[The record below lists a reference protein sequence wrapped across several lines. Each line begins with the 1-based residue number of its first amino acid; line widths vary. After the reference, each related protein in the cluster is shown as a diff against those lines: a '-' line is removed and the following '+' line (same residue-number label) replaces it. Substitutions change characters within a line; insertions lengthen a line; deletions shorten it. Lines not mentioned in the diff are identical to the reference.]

1 MWDEYWE
8 LNWGPLQ
15 EQQVPLTTEPSTWPL
30 RVGSLPTRPCY
41 GFEKPRQRKVSLC
54 WTKATVWSR
63 GQLAFLQHFW
73 CWLKASRGIRFCENL
88 PRGTPPWLASGLGS
102 HIPHDVQGRSLRLC
116 HLAEVSKIKTWY
128 PFLPSTL
135 SLLLAI
141 AQRVPRVHVSPQMGA
156 FLQYVGPSIS
166 VVEKGSIPLTHC
178 IAGNRT
184 DQAGLFLAKAN
195 FRIGS
200 LCTCRP
206 EPICM
211 NVPSSAEKRISKE
224 EKQWAS
230 VRDNQEAPVVPV
242 QGPEWR
248 FHPTWNY
255 CYVNV
260 QITTTYFMRMRLL
273 MSQEPNTNYIIY
285 VSSVFTTTPLGQ
297 SYELSS
303 HRREN

>member
-1 MWDEYWE
+1 MF
-8 LNWGPLQ
+8 
-15 EQQVPLTTEPSTWPL
+15 TSA
-30 RVGSLPTRPCY
+30 
-41 GFEKPRQRKVSLC
+41 PRWV
-54 WTKATVWSR
+54 
-63 GQLAFLQHFW
+63 
-73 CWLKASRGIRFCENL
+73 RF
-88 PRGTPPWLASGLGS
+88 
-102 HIPHDVQGRSLRLC
+102 
-116 HLAEVSKIKTWY
+116 
-128 PFLPSTL
+128 
-135 SLLLAI
+135 
-141 AQRVPRVHVSPQMGA
+141 
-156 FLQYVGPSIS
+156 YVGPSIS

-184 DQAGLFLAKAN
+184 DRAGLFLAKAN

-211 NVPSSAEKRISKE
+211 NVLSSAEKRISKE

-230 VRDNQEAPVVPV
+230 VRDNQEVPSHLSRA
-242 QGPEWR
+242 QNDD
-248 FHPTWNY
+248 FILLWNY

-260 QITTTYFMRMRLL
+260 QIATTYFVRMRLL

-285 VSSVFTTTPLGQ
+285 VSSVFTTSPLGQ